1 VQFLLVTGLIKKGN
15 SCNQDAFV
23 VIQCEWEKFVVEQ
36 NLSDIMETSVSI
48 TAVNCFRYY
57 FIHYGPKD
65 QLHHQPID
73 QYNGKSAPTSSFY
86 FLPAKQKRLH
96 KEIKNLL
103 LSMHLD
109 SKVYNHPRGE
119 EEEVEIAEEPVLLH
133 SGVVTSKAS
142 ACGWEES
149 IELDEAKT
157 PNLSRIFEGK
167 TQIRSNLLTT
177 IFGEL
182 ASILGNGNNA
192 VTFNHGNGQKG
203 LALIIKVVKSQES
216 FFEQAR
222 KKK

>member
-1 VQFLLVTGLIKKGN
+1 
-15 SCNQDAFV
+15 
-23 VIQCEWEKFVVEQ
+23 
-36 NLSDIMETSVSI
+36 
-48 TAVNCFRYY
+48 
-57 FIHYGPKD
+57 
-65 QLHHQPID
+65 
-73 QYNGKSAPTSSFY
+73 
-86 FLPAKQKRLH
+86 
-96 KEIKNLL
+96 
-103 LSMHLD
+103 MHLD
-109 SKVYNHPRGE
+109 SKVYNHPQEE

-216 FFEQAR
+216 FFEQVR